1 MARRPNISAWVPNPE
16 RLTQRAAQMGF
27 IAERGRNAHQGNVSA
42 LLAAIC
48 SGEVELKHVAT
59 PKALAADGAAKPGGK
74 LKQVAGR
81 LRRLANELDPTTK
94 DTDLP

>member
-1 MARRPNISAWVPNPE
+1 MVRRPNISAWVPNPE

-48 SGEVELKHVAT
+48 SGEVELKHVTT
-59 PKALAADGAAKPGGK
+59 PKALVSDGAANPGGK

-81 LRRLANELDPTTK
+81 LRRLANELDPGAK
-94 DTDLP
+94 DADLR

>member
-1 MARRPNISAWVPNPE
+1 MARRPNISAWVPNPD

-27 IAERGRNAHQGNVSA
+27 IADRGRNAHQGNVSA

-48 SGEVELKHVAT
+48 SGDVELKHVAT
-59 PKALAADGAAKPGGK
+59 PPQPEREPKAGK
-74 LKQVAGR
+74 RLKQVASR
-81 LRRLANELDPTTK
+81 LRRIANELDPTTK